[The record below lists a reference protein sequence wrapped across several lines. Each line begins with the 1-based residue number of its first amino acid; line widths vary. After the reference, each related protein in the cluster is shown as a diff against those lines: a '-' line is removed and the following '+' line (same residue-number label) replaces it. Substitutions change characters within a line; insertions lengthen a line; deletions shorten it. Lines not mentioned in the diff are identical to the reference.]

1 MKKLAI
7 ALVIALISLAGGG
20 CSSVASRAR
29 YQAAYCYET
38 RESIKR
44 LALEGKYDVA
54 DALIA
59 DYKRECAEAE

>member
-7 ALVIALISLAGGG
+7 ALVTAGILAGGG
-20 CSSVASRAR
+20 CSSAASRAQ

-44 LALEGKYDVA
+44 LALKGKYDIA
-54 DALIA
+54 DALMA
-59 DYKRECAEAE
+59 DYRRECPE